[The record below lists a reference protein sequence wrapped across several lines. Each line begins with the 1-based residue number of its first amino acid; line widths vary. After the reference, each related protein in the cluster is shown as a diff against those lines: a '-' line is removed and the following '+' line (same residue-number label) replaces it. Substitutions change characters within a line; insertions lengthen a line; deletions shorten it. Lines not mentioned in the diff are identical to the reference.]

1 MKLGRPK
8 IPKADR
14 KGKMAGVRLT
24 PDERKTLDSAALI
37 EGLGLSKW
45 MRKTLLDAAKS
56 ALDFHLKNG
65 TIKA

>member
-1 MKLGRPK
+1 MGRPK

-14 KGKMAGVRLT
+14 KGKMTGVRLT
-24 PDERKTLDSAALI
+24 PEERKTIDSAALK

-56 ALDFHLKNG
+56 ALDFGSKNS

>member
-1 MKLGRPK
+1 MKMGRPK

-14 KGKMAGVRLT
+14 KGKIAGVRLS
-24 PDERKTLDSAALI
+24 PDERKTLDSAALK

-56 ALDFHLKNG
+56 ALDFRSKNG
-65 TIKA
+65 IIKA